1 MNAPVLIDAATFW
14 RKVDTF
20 HATVD
25 LYEGFAF
32 AELDGAWFK
41 TRLTSVERAA

>member
-1 MNAPVLIDAATFW
+1 MNPPVLIDAATFW
-14 RKVDTF
+14 RKVEAVY
-20 HATVD
+20 ATVD
-25 LYEGFAF
+25 IYEGFAF